1 MRAIYLLIFLVFS
14 ATVATAQT
22 KTITGTVKDD
32 TGEKIPGATV
42 TGKGTQVATVT
53 STDGYFRIVLPE
65 SITSLVITHST
76 MQPME
81 VELAGK
87 TIVEVTMKQAT
98 TNLNEV
104 VVIGYGTVKRKDLT
118 GSVASVSG
126 KQLAS
131 VPVANAAQA
140 LQGKIPGVNVT
151 AQDGRPDASVSIRI
165 RGGGSISQ
173 SNEPLY
179 IVDGFPVGNINDIP
193 SNQIESIDVLKDAS
207 SAAIY
212 GARGANGV
220 IIVTTK
226 NGKSGKLTISY
237 DNYFQ
242 YNKATKYLETM
253 GAYDYIAYNWAY
265 AKAISDSYATA
276 WEKLWAIGSSAATY
290 NNTEGIDHYKNV
302 GATNFSKEAYS
313 SSFSHNHNL
322 SISNGNNKTKYLF
335 SASYLDNDGM
345 KVNSWFKRANAMF
358 KLDQKLT
365 NNLNFSFDTR
375 FTDIRRMGNEGTT
388 NGKGSVLSS
397 SYQFRPIATSDVLGE
412 LDDRKNTQIGLYD
425 QVLQDRYNPLEIMKD
440 YLPLT
445 RERSIRTNAAL
456 SWTIIKGLTAR
467 TEFGY
472 NMYWNRNKTW
482 SGAVYNNYLDNDG
495 NKTFAGN
502 ASIASAEGWSLRWVN
517 TLLYNVTGLGP
528 NHNLNVIVGQEVN
541 NSASESTT
549 MFGNRYPVSFTPERA
564 FGMMD
569 QYQISTTVTN
579 YGFSSSAGTP
589 NRLTSYFG
597 RLNYSLFD
605 KYLFTFTM
613 RADGSSRFAPTNRWA
628 YFPAAAIAWRVTD
641 EAFMKNISW
650 LNNLKLRASYGT
662 VGNDGI
668 SANLWTSQWNSSNG
682 PTQWSINE
690 VRQSAY
696 NPQNTIANPDLKWE
710 TTITRNLGV
719 DFTLFNN
726 RVYGTIDVYKN
737 STKDLLM
744 LTNIPPIT
752 GYTQSYVNVGST
764 SNKGIEFSL
773 GGDVVRNNDFKLSAS
788 FNINFNRGRI
798 DELATGVSGLYK
810 SQWGSTVTQPNTGD
824 YVLQVGKAVGQ
835 VRGYTYDG
843 YYKTSD
849 FTYSNG
855 VYTLNKSSDNPDI
868 GSGIVGTV
876 FGTTAGKPA
885 GQVAHPGVIKFKDL
899 TDDGVVNEKDVS
911 IIGDMTPKHTG
922 GFNINANYKN
932 VDLALNWNWS
942 YGNQIYNATYL
953 AGFTGSKE
961 DGLYRNRFNHL
972 SSAYKLYDIQNG
984 QLVKVTDPGAL
995 DALNANA
1002 TTFLPFQENPVV
1014 SSLGI
1019 QDGSFLRLNTVTLG
1033 YTLPA
1038 KLFNKIKLTR
1048 VRIYGAIYN
1057 ALTLTS
1063 YPGLDPEVSTN
1074 TSQGGAFY
1082 PTLGLDWGAYP
1093 RARSFTAGLNVEF

>member
-1 MRAIYLLIFLVFS
+1 MRTISLLFFLICS
-14 ATVATAQT
+14 TAVATAQT

-32 TGEKIPGATV
+32 TGEKLPGATV
-42 TGKGTQVATVT
+42 SGKGTRVAT
-53 STDGYFRIVLPE
+53 STNIDGFFKIVLPE
-65 SITSLVITHST
+65 SATSIIITHST
-76 MQPME
+76 MQTLE
-81 VELAGK
+81 VGLAGK
-87 TIVEVTMKQAT
+87 TEIEVSMKPST

-104 VVIGYGTVKRKDLT
+104 VVIGYGTAKRKDLT
-118 GSVASVSG
+118 GAVASVSG
-126 KQLAS
+126 KQLAA

-151 AQDGRPDASVSIRI
+151 AQDGRPDATVSIRI

-179 IVDGFPVGNINDIP
+179 IVDGFPVSNISDIP
-193 SNQIESIDVLKDAS
+193 ATQIESIDVLKDAS

-237 DNYFQ
+237 DNYLQ

-265 AKAISDSYATA
+265 AKSISDSYATA
-276 WEKLWAIGSSAATY
+276 WEKLWAIGSQAATY
-290 NNTEGIDHYKNV
+290 NNPEGIDHYKNV

-322 SISNGNNKTKYLF
+322 SISNGNDKTKYLL
-335 SASYLDNDGM
+335 SMSYLDNDGM

-358 KLDQKLT
+358 KLDQKLSK
-365 NNLNFSFDTR
+365 NLTFSFDTR
-375 FTDIRRMGNEGTT
+375 LTDIRRMSNEGTT
-388 NGKGSVLSS
+388 NGKGSILSS

-425 QVLQDRYNPLEIMKD
+425 QVLQDKYNPLELMKD
-440 YLPLT
+440 FLPLV
-445 RERSIRTNAAL
+445 RERSLRSNAAL

-482 SGAVYNNYLDNDG
+482 SGATYNNYLDADG

-502 ASIASAEGWSLRWVN
+502 ATIASNEGWSLRWVN
-517 TLLYNVTGLGP
+517 TLNYNVTGLGAD
-528 NHNLNVIVGQEVN
+528 HNLNVIIGQEVN
-541 NSASESTT
+541 NSNSEGTS

-569 QYQISTTVTN
+569 QYQLSTTVTN
-579 YGFSSSAGTP
+579 FGYSSTAGTP

-597 RLNYSLFD
+597 RLNYKLFD

-628 YFPAAAIAWRVTD
+628 YFPAGGIGWQVTD
-641 EAFMKNISW
+641 EDFMKDISW
-650 LNNLKLRASYGT
+650 LSNLKLRASYGS

-668 SANLWTSQWNSSNG
+668 NANLWTSQWSSSG
-682 PTQWSINE
+682 LTQFSINE
-690 VRQSAY
+690 IRQSAY
-696 NPQNTIANPDLKWE
+696 NPTSTIANPDLKWE
-710 TTITRNLGV
+710 TTITRNLGM
-719 DFTLFNN
+719 DFSFLQN
-726 RVYGTIDVYKN
+726 RIYGTIDLYKN

-752 GYTQSYVNVGST
+752 GYSQSYVNVGST
-764 SNKGIEFSL
+764 SNTGIEFSL
-773 GGDVVRNNDFKLSAS
+773 GGDIIQSRDFKLSAS
-788 FNINFNRGRI
+788 FNINFNKNRI
-798 DELATGVSGLYK
+798 EELSPGVSGLYK

-824 YVLQVGKAVGQ
+824 YVLEVGKPVGQ

-843 YYKTSD
+843 WYTTSD
-849 FTYSNG
+849 FTYANG
-855 VYTLNKSSDNPDI
+855 KYTLNKSADNPDI

-876 FGTTAGKPA
+876 FGTTASKPA
-885 GQVAHPGVIKFKDL
+885 GQVAHPGVVKFKDL
-899 TDDGVVNEKDVS
+899 TGDGIVDEKDVTV
-911 IIGDMTPKHTG
+911 IGDMTPKHTG
-922 GFNINANYKN
+922 GMNINASYKN
-932 VDLALNWNWS
+932 IDLALNWNWS
-942 YGNQIYNATYL
+942 YGNKIYNANYL
-953 AGFTGSKE
+953 AAFTGSKE
-961 DGLYRNRFNHL
+961 DGLYKNRLNYL
-972 SSAYKLYDIQNG
+972 STSYRLYDIQNG
-984 QLVKVTDPGAL
+984 QLVRIADPGAL

-1002 TTFLPFQENPVV
+1002 TTFLPYQENPVV

-1019 QDGSFLRLNTVTLG
+1019 QDGSFLRLNTVTIG

-1038 KLFNKIKLTR
+1038 KLIHAIKLSR
-1048 VRIYGAIYN
+1048 VRVYGAIYN

-1063 YPGLDPEVSTN
+1063 YPGLDPEVNTN
-1074 TSQGGAFY
+1074 TAQGGAFY
-1082 PTLGLDWGAYP
+1082 PTVGLDWGAYP
-1093 RARSFTAGLNVEF
+1093 RARSFTAGVNVEF

>member
-1 MRAIYLLIFLVFS
+1 MRTISLLIFLICS
-14 ATVATAQT
+14 AAVTTAQT
-22 KTITGTVKDD
+22 KTITGTVKDEV
-32 TGEKIPGATV
+32 GEKVPGATV
-42 TGKGTQVATVT
+42 SGKGTQVATT
-53 STDGYFRIVLPE
+53 TNTDGFFKIVLPE
-65 SITSLVITHST
+65 STTSIIITHST
-76 MQPME
+76 MQTME
-81 VELAGK
+81 VDIAGK
-87 TIVEVTMKQAT
+87 TEVEVNLKPST

-126 KQLAS
+126 KQLAA

-151 AQDGRPDASVSIRI
+151 AQDGRPDATVSIRI

-193 SNQIESIDVLKDAS
+193 SSQIESIDVLKDAS

-237 DNYFQ
+237 DNYLQ
-242 YNKATKYLETM
+242 HNKATKYLATM

-265 AKAISDSYATA
+265 AKSISDSYATA
-276 WEKLWAIGSSAATY
+276 WEKLWAIGPQAATY

-322 SISNGNNKTKYLF
+322 SISNGNNKTKHMLTM
-335 SASYLDNDGM
+335 SYLDNDGM

-358 KLDQKLT
+358 KLDQKLS
-365 NNLNFSFDTR
+365 NNLTFSFDTR
-375 FTDIRRMGNEGTT
+375 LTDIRRMGNEGTT
-388 NGKGSVLSS
+388 NGKGSILSS
-397 SYQFRPIATSDVLGE
+397 AYQFRPIATSDVLGE

-425 QVLQDRYNPLEIMKD
+425 QVLQDKYNPLELMKD
-440 YLPLT
+440 YLPLN
-445 RERSIRTNAAL
+445 RERSLRSNAAL

-467 TEFGY
+467 SEFGY
-472 NMYWNRNKTW
+472 NMYWNKGKTW
-482 SGAVYNNYLDNDG
+482 SGAIYNNYLDADG
-495 NKTFAGN
+495 NKTFSGN
-502 ASIASAEGWSLRWVN
+502 ATITTNEGWSLRWVN
-517 TLLYNVTGLGP
+517 TLNYNVTGLGAA
-528 NHNLNVIVGQEVN
+528 HNLNVIVGQEVN
-541 NSASESTT
+541 NSNSEGTS
-549 MFGNRYPVSFTPERA
+549 MYGNRYPVSFTPERA

-579 YGFSSSAGTP
+579 YGYSSTAGTP

-597 RLNYSLFD
+597 RANYSLLD

-628 YFPAAAIAWRVTD
+628 YFPAAAIGWRVTD
-641 EAFMKNISW
+641 EEFMKDISW
-650 LNNLKLRASYGT
+650 LNNLKLRASYGS

-668 SANLWTSQWNSSNG
+668 NSNLWTSQWSSSG
-682 PTQWSINE
+682 LTQFSINE

-696 NPQNTIANPDLKWE
+696 NPTSTIANPDLKWE
-710 TTITRNLGV
+710 TTITRDLGI
-719 DFTLFNN
+719 DFSFLQNCI
-726 RVYGTIDVYKN
+726 YGTIDVYKN
-737 STKDLLM
+737 STRDLLM

-752 GYTQSYVNVGST
+752 GYSQSYVNVGST

-773 GGDVVRNNDFKLSAS
+773 GGDIVRNNNFKLSAS
-788 FNINFNRGRI
+788 FNINFNKNRI
-798 DELATGVSGLYK
+798 DELSTGVSGLYK

-824 YVLQVGKAVGQ
+824 YVLQVGKPVGQ

-843 YYKTSD
+843 WYTPDD
-849 FTYSNG
+849 FTYANG
-855 VYTLNKSSDNPDI
+855 KYTLNKSADNPDI
-868 GSGIVGTV
+868 GSGIIGTV
-876 FGTTAGKPA
+876 FGTTASKPA
-885 GQVAHPGVIKFKDL
+885 GQVAHPGVVKFKDR
-899 TDDGVVNEKDVS
+899 TGDGIVDENDVS

-922 GFNINANYKN
+922 GMNINASFKN
-932 VDLALNWNWS
+932 FDLALNWNWS
-942 YGNQIYNATYL
+942 YGNQIYNASYL
-953 AGFTGSKE
+953 AAFTGSKE
-961 DGLYRNRFNHL
+961 DGLYKNRLNYL
-972 SSAYKLYDIQNG
+972 STSYKLYDIQNG
-984 QLVKVTDPGAL
+984 QLVRITEPGAL
-995 DALNANA
+995 NTLNANA
-1002 TTFLPFQENPVV
+1002 TTFLPYQENPVV

-1038 KLFNKIKLTR
+1038 KLFHTIKLTR

-1063 YPGLDPEVSTN
+1063 YPGLDPEVNTN
-1074 TSQGGAFY
+1074 TAQGGAFY
-1082 PTLGLDWGAYP
+1082 PTVGLDWGAYP
-1093 RARSFTAGLNVEF
+1093 RARSFTAGINVEF